1 VAFVGHSAGGQLALW
16 AAGREAPAITPV
28 LAVGQAPVSNLE
40 LAAQENASNGAV
52 QLLLGGEPSEVPER
66 YAAATP
72 REDMNAE
79 MLIVWGDA
87 DTNVPLRY
95 AIVIVGD
102 RSRDAVVQVSGGD
115 HFDVI
120 DPAHQMWTVVVEA
133 LDRVLLLQAD

>member
-72 REDMNAE
+72 REDMDAE

-95 AIVIVGD
+95 AIVGD
-102 RSRDAVVQVSGGD
+102 RSRDAVVEVSGGD

-120 DPAHQMWTVVVEA
+120 DPTHEMWAVVVDA
-133 LDRVLLLQAD
+133 LGRLLPG